1 MIPVT
6 LITGF
11 LGSGKT
17 TLVSWIYK
25 QFTDR
30 RIVYLINE
38 FSQVDI
44 DGQRLDIPENQ
55 LVSIPGGSI
64 FCRCLVSDFIRVL
77 REIESSAD
85 KQNQPPEQVVIEAS
99 GISDPNI
106 IQQLL
111 QETKLDNTYVLQ
123 RIICIID
130 PGTFYK
136 LIHILPNIIRQVEAS
151 NTIIINK
158 TDMYDAETIQNA
170 EEEIRK
176 INPQAALIKT
186 TYCQGL
192 IDLFSEAETG
202 ELSGE
207 YALCRDPNYASVALQ
222 HQSPLDW
229 PKLKQDIENLPG
241 AVYRVKGYVT
251 TQDHTIDIDYAADI
265 WTEKITENTP
275 QPNQTK
281 LVVIVEGRC
290 EMSLNLI
297 LSKLNQNSYDS

>member
-64 FCRCLVSDFIRVL
+64 FCRCLVSDFIRIL
-77 REIESSAD
+77 RDIESSAD
-85 KQNQPPEQVVIEAS
+85 NQNQPPEQVVIEAS

-136 LIHILPNIIRQVEAS
+136 LIHTLPNIIRQVEAS

-158 TDMYDAETIQNA
+158 TDMYDEETIQNS

-176 INPQAALIKT
+176 INPKAELIKT

-222 HQSPLDW
+222 HQSPVDW

-251 TQDHTIDIDYAADI
+251 TQNHTIDIDYAADI
-265 WTEKITENTP
+265 WTEKITENHP

>member
-17 TLVSWIYK
+17 TLVSWIYQ
-25 QFTDR
+25 QFPGR

-77 REIESSAD
+77 REIESSVD
-85 KQNQPPEQVVIEAS
+85 NHNQPPEQVVIEAS

-111 QETKLDNTYVLQ
+111 CETKLDNNYFLQ
-123 RIICIID
+123 RIVCIID

-136 LIHILPNIIRQVEAS
+136 LIHTLPNIIRQVEAS

-158 TDMYDAETIQNA
+158 TDMYDEETIQGA

-176 INPQAALIKT
+176 INPKAALIKT

-192 IDLFSEAETG
+192 IDLFSDTETG

-207 YALCRDPNYASVALQ
+207 YALCRDPNYASVALL
-222 HQSPLDW
+222 HEHPLDW
-229 PKLKQDIENLPG
+229 RKLKQDIENLPG
-241 AVYRVKGYVT
+241 AVYRVKGYVA
-251 TQDHTIDIDYAADI
+251 TQDNTLDIDYAADT
-265 WTEKITENTP
+265 WTEKITENHP
-275 QPNQTK
+275 QTNQTK
-281 LVVIVEGRC
+281 LAVIVEGRC

-297 LSKLNQNSYDS
+297 LSKLKQNAYNS